1 MTASLKNRSVFHVG
15 TLLFA
20 YGTGHMSSLQSQTDF
35 SIDHLKNITQW
46 ISNIYDLNQ
55 LLELILET
63 GTRIMRAKASSLLL
77 LDHKTRQLYF
87 KVTTGDK
94 KDEIKNF
101 AIKLG
106 QGIAG
111 HVAETGKP
119 LLIEDVA
126 KDRRWY
132 RSISDQI
139 GFKTRSILC
148 VPMKVQD
155 KVIGAIEFIN
165 KIDGDSFHKSDLQL
179 LSVFADLSAVAIL
192 NARKFQ
198 FVERDNTG
206 LKQTL
211 NLSHDII
218 GNSRLIEKV
227 IADAE
232 KVAGSTASTLILG
245 ESGTGKELL
254 ARLIHA
260 ASPRK
265 DRHMVALNCAAMT
278 ETLLESELFG
288 HEKNAFTGAVEQK
301 IGKLELADE
310 STLFLDEIG
319 EMSPGMQAKLLRAL
333 QDGVFYRVGGNTP
346 IAVDIR
352 LIAATNRDIAA
363 GVIKGDFR
371 KDLYYRLNVVELRM
385 PPLRERKEDIPLLA
399 RHFADL
405 FKKERADRPI
415 EMPEETIHKM
425 MAYDWPGNIR
435 ELRNAIERAVVMGN
449 GRQILP
455 EDLSMIDGE
464 PVHQSIQVGMPLKE
478 AMDDFKQRFIIAN
491 LKYTGGNQSKAAVVM
506 GIQRTYL
513 SRLIS
518 QYRIGR

>member
-1 MTASLKNRSVFHVG
+1 MTSLKPHVD
-15 TLLFA
+15 L
-20 YGTGHMSSLQSQTDF
+20 
-35 SIDHLKNITQW
+35 SIDHLKNITTW

-55 LLELILET
+55 LLELVLET

-77 LDHKTRQLYF
+77 LDQKTKKLYF
-87 KVTTGDK
+87 KVTTGSK
-94 KDEIKNF
+94 KDEMKNF

-111 HVAETGKP
+111 HVAETGRP

-126 KDRRWY
+126 RDGRWY
-132 RSISDQI
+132 RGISDQI

-148 VPMKVQD
+148 VPMKVED

-165 KIDGDSFHKSDLQL
+165 KTDGESFQQNDLEL
-179 LSVFADLSAVAIL
+179 LTVFADLAALAIL

-211 NLSHDII
+211 DLNHHII
-218 GNSRLIEKV
+218 GNSRVIKLV
-227 IADAE
+227 IADAM
-232 KVAGSTASTLILG
+232 KVADSTASTLILG

-260 ASPRK
+260 ASSRK
-265 DRHMVALNCAAMT
+265 ERHMVALNCSAMT
-278 ETLLESELFG
+278 ESLLESELFG
-288 HEKNAFTGAVEQK
+288 HEKGSFTGAGEQK

-346 IAVDIR
+346 ITVDIR
-352 LIAATNRDIAA
+352 VIAATNRDVAEQVRS
-363 GVIKGDFR
+363 GKFR
-371 KDLYYRLNVVELRM
+371 EDLYYRLNVVELRM
-385 PPLRERKEDIPLLA
+385 PSLRDRKEDIPLLA
-399 RHFADL
+399 RYFADL
-405 FKKERADRPI
+405 FKKEKANFPI
-415 EMPEETIHKM
+415 EIPEATIEKM

-449 GRQILP
+449 GREILP
-455 EDLSMIDGE
+455 EDLSIIESDYAR
-464 PVHQSIQVGMPLKE
+464 QQIRFGMTLKE
-478 AMDDFKQRFIIAN
+478 AMDDFKRQYIEVN
-491 LKYTGGNQSKAAVVM
+491 LKNTMGNQSKAAQIM

-518 QYRIGR
+518 QYRISKAS